1 MAPHLSRVTLAR
13 IDAAAISKHKPQQR
27 VRCSKRLESN
37 DIQKFQFRIVES
49 KEEWMV
55 AQ

>member
-37 DIQKFQFRIVES
+37 IQKFQFRIVES